1 MRMTINKCTVYPVII
16 KKANTNITM
25 YIAQKLHRSFRVSL

>member
-1 MRMTINKCTVYPVII
+1 MTINKCTVYPVII

-25 YIAQKLHRSFRVSL
+25 YIAKKLHSFI